1 MSSKERSAICSRID
15 YLKSMKPAAVLG
27 TSARKF
33 GWGRV
38 IFLCIAGLLLVSA
51 TEAKAER
58 RVALIVGNSHYR
70 DSSLALTNPV
80 NDAHDVAKAFREL
93 GFDVIETI
101 DADRQGLDRSMAN
114 FARAATNADTAL
126 FYYAGHA
133 IQYQGRNYL
142 MPIDAEIQDEVSL
155 RFQLVAVDD
164 VRSALDRTNGVK
176 ILILDSCRNNPI
188 ADMLQ
193 RRAGEKRGIQSRGLA
208 RMDKTQGMVV
218 AYSTSPDDVA
228 ADGTGRNS
236 PFTASLL
243 KWLKQPG
250 LEIEKLFRRI
260 ASDVNA
266 STDGRQRPETYVSL
280 LSDFYLNQLDRDAY
294 EQIKD
299 ASDPAMLK
307 SFVQRYPDSVYVTTV
322 KTRLQSL
329 EMAAQEQKLR
339 EARLE
344 DAARLAAEK
353 QRADAVQRLLDEQV
367 AKMIAERQR
376 LDGERRQREEQA
388 IKQAAVEPQRRD
400 GGSTTQ
406 PDTQAPAA
414 IPSVPTKPI
423 AVPDKAAATTIDK
436 KIASRDPPSSTL
448 PVPANPGYCDKDQD
462 RLARLRS
469 DLSKDAIDQFER
481 EMTCERLRPQLAR
494 LRESLPTAPTTLES
508 LSKSPAPFS
517 PSTVASMP
525 PASQPVENEVNQTT
539 NAQPPINQDEACR
552 RDANRLAELR
562 AKPVASDIAEFDRTL
577 ACSKLRPQLSRL
589 KESVAFAAPDGSRG
603 VEDSS
608 RAPSASAQTNAP
620 LGVPALSCDQEAS
633 ELSQLRNH
641 GTREQVQKFQQ
652 QLSCDRL
659 RPQVSRLLES
669 LGG

>member
-1 MSSKERSAICSRID
+1 MSSKERSAICGRID
-15 YLKSMKPAAVLG
+15 CLKSMNPAAALG
-27 TSARKF
+27 TSARKLS
-33 GWGRV
+33 WGRV
-38 IFLCIAGLLLVSA
+38 LVLCIVGLLLVFA
-51 TEAKAER
+51 TEARAER
-58 RVALIVGNSHYR
+58 RVALIIGNSHYR
-70 DSSLALTNPV
+70 DSSLTLTNPV
-80 NDAHDVAKAFREL
+80 NDARDVAKAFREL

-101 DADRQGLDRSMAN
+101 DADRQVLDRSMAN

-164 VRSALDRTNGVK
+164 VRTALDRTNGVK

-299 ASDPAMLK
+299 TSDPAMLK
-307 SFVQRYPDSVYVTTV
+307 SFVQRYPDSVYVTAV
-322 KTRLQSL
+322 KTRLQAL
-329 EMAAQEQKLR
+329 EMATQEQKLR

-353 QRADAVQRLLDEQV
+353 QRADAVQRLLDEQL

-376 LDGERRQREEQA
+376 VDGERRQREEQA
-388 IKQAAVEPQRRD
+388 LKQAAPEPQRPDARP
-400 GGSTTQ
+400 TAQ
-406 PDTQAPAA
+406 PDTQAARAAASEPAKQ
-414 IPSVPTKPI
+414 IVPQL
-423 AVPDKAAATTIDK
+423 KAAAPAVETT
-436 KIASRDPPSSTL
+436 IASRDPPTPTP
-448 PVPANPGYCDKDQD
+448 PVPANCDKDQE

-469 DLSKDAIDQFER
+469 DLSRDAIDQFER

-494 LRESLPTAPTTLES
+494 LRESLPAPSDS
-508 LSKSPAPFS
+508 LPNSQAPS
-517 PSTVASMP
+517 NP
-525 PASQPVENEVNQTT
+525 PAAANASPPSPPVVNEVKQTA
-539 NAQPPINQDEACR
+539 NAQQSINQDDACK
-552 RDANRLAELR
+552 RDASRLAELR

-603 VEDSS
+603 IENSA
-608 RAPSASAQTNAP
+608 RAPSPASQADAP
-620 LGVPALSCDQEAS
+620 LSVPALSCDQEAS
-633 ELSQLRNH
+633 QLSQLRNH
-641 GTREQVQKFQQ
+641 GTRELVQQFQDR
-652 QLSCDRL
+652 LSCDKL

>member
-1 MSSKERSAICSRID
+1 
-15 YLKSMKPAAVLG
+15 
-27 TSARKF
+27 
-33 GWGRV
+33 
-38 IFLCIAGLLLVSA
+38 LVFA

-80 NDAHDVAKAFREL
+80 NDAHDVAKAIREL

-101 DADRQGLDRSMAN
+101 DADRQALDRSMAN

-164 VRSALDRTNGVK
+164 VRTALERTNGVK

-299 ASDPAMLK
+299 ASDPATLK
-307 SFVQRYPDSVYVTTV
+307 SFVQRYPDSVYATTV

-344 DAARLAAEK
+344 DAARLATEK

-376 LDGERRQREEQA
+376 LDSERRQREEQA
-388 IKQAAVEPQRRD
+388 VKQAAVEPQRRD
-400 GGSTTQ
+400 GAPTSQ
-406 PDTQAPAA
+406 PDIQAPAA
-414 IPSVPTKPI
+414 IPSVPAKPI
-423 AVPDKAAATTIDK
+423 APPVKTTGPTTDKA
-436 KIASRDPPSSTL
+436 IASRDPAATTP
-448 PVPANPGYCDKDQD
+448 PGPANPGYCDKEQD

-494 LRESLPTAPTTLES
+494 LRESLPRNLES
-508 LSKSPAPFS
+508 ASKSQAPFS
-517 PSTVASMP
+517 AAAVASTP
-525 PASQPVENEVNQTT
+525 SPALPVENEVRQAA
-539 NAQPPINQDEACR
+539 NAQPTINQDEACK
-552 RDANRLAELR
+552 RDAIRLAELR

-603 VEDSS
+603 VEDSAH
-608 RAPSASAQTNAP
+608 APSPPSQADAP
-620 LGVPALSCDQEAS
+620 LRVPALSCDQEAS

-659 RPQVSRLLES
+659 RPQVARLLES

>member
-1 MSSKERSAICSRID
+1 MSSKQPSAICGRID
-15 YLKSMKPAAVLG
+15 CLKAIILADALK
-27 TSARKF
+27 TSAREL
-33 GWGRV
+33 GRRLYLV
-38 IFLCIAGLLLVSA
+38 LCFVGLLLLFAS
-51 TEAKAER
+51 EAKAER

-70 DSSLALTNPV
+70 DSSLTLTNPV

-93 GFDVIETI
+93 GFDIIETI
-101 DADRQGLDRSMAN
+101 DADRQGLDRSMAS

-260 ASDVNA
+260 ASDVSA

-299 ASDPAMLK
+299 ASDPATLK
-307 SFVQRYPDSVYVTTV
+307 SFVQRYPDSVYATTV

-376 LDGERRQREEQA
+376 LESERRQREEQS
-388 IKQAAVEPQRRD
+388 IKQAAVEPQRRNAA
-400 GGSTTQ
+400 TQ
-406 PDTQAPAA
+406 PDTQAPGA
-414 IPSVPTKPI
+414 IASVPTKPI
-423 AVPDKAAATTIDK
+423 TIQDKAGEATNDK
-436 KIASRDPPSSTL
+436 KIASRDPPSTTL
-448 PVPANPGYCDKDQD
+448 PAPANPGYCDKEQD

-469 DLSKDAIDQFER
+469 DLSRDAIDQFER

-494 LRESLPTAPTTLES
+494 LRESLPTNLES
-508 LSKSPAPFS
+508 ASKSQAPS
-517 PSTVASMP
+517 SAAAVASTP
-525 PASQPVENEVNQTT
+525 PLAPPVENEVKQTA
-539 NAQPPINQDEACR
+539 NDQPTINQDEACK
-552 RDANRLAELR
+552 RDAIRLAELR

-589 KESVAFAAPDGSRG
+589 KESVAFAAPEGSRG
-603 VEDSS
+603 VEDSA
-608 RAPSASAQTNAP
+608 RTPSPPPQANAP
-620 LGVPALSCDQEAS
+620 LGGPARSCDQEAS

-641 GTREQVQKFQQ
+641 GTREQVLKFQQ

-659 RPQVSRLLES
+659 KPQVFRLLES

>member
-1 MSSKERSAICSRID
+1 MSSKEPSAICGRID
-15 YLKSMKPAAVLG
+15 CLKAIILADALK
-27 TSARKF
+27 TSAREF
-33 GWGRV
+33 GRRLYV
-38 IFLCIAGLLLVSA
+38 VLCFVGLLLVFA

-70 DSSLALTNPV
+70 DSSLTLTNPV

-101 DADRQGLDRSMAN
+101 DADRQGLDRSMAS
-114 FARAATNADTAL
+114 FARAATNADTVL

-260 ASDVNA
+260 ASDVSA

-299 ASDPAMLK
+299 ASDPATLK
-307 SFVQRYPDSVYVTTV
+307 SFVQRYPDSVYATTV

-400 GGSTTQ
+400 AATQ
-406 PDTQAPAA
+406 PDTQAPGA
-414 IPSVPTKPI
+414 IAPVPTKPI
-423 AVPDKAAATTIDK
+423 AILDKAGGATTDK
-436 KIASRDPPSSTL
+436 KIASRDPPSATL
-448 PVPANPGYCDKDQD
+448 PGPANPGDCDKEQD

-469 DLSKDAIDQFER
+469 DLSRDAIDQFER

-494 LRESLPTAPTTLES
+494 LRESLPTNLES
-508 LSKSPAPFS
+508 ASKSQAAAVASTPPPAP
-517 PSTVASMP
+517 
-525 PASQPVENEVNQTT
+525 PVETEVKQTA
-539 NAQPPINQDEACR
+539 NAQPTINQDEACK
-552 RDANRLAELR
+552 RDAIRLAELR

-589 KESVAFAAPDGSRG
+589 KESVALATPDGSRG
-603 VEDSS
+603 VEDSA
-608 RAPSASAQTNAP
+608 RAPSPPSQANAP
-620 LGVPALSCDQEAS
+620 LGVPARSCDQEAG

-641 GTREQVQKFQQ
+641 GTREQVQRFQQ